1 MDSVVFFHLYLRAKE
16 SPATDREGGVGSV
29 VARGEAAS
37 LSSPLQRMNFLDPPP
52 PTVVV
57 GPPA

>member
-1 MDSVVFFHLYLRAKE
+1 MDSVVFFHLYLRVKE

-37 LSSPLQRMNFLDPPP
+37 ATVLSSPKNELS
-52 PTVVV
+52 
-57 GPPA
+57 